1 MAKALIVLT
10 TADSEDLAK
19 RLADTLLKRH
29 QAAAVNI
36 VPGMT
41 SVFRWKGRVKRVPE
55 ILLLIKTLE
64 TRFEAVSTTIRELHG
79 YEVPSILSIP
89 AHKVEDHY
97 LRWMVEAV
105 TGKD

>member
-1 MAKALIVLT
+1 MAKAVLVLT

-19 RLADTLLKRH
+19 RLADALLKRH

-36 VPGMT
+36 VPGIT

-55 ILLLIKTLE
+55 ILLLIKTIE
-64 TRFEAVSTTIRELHG
+64 TRFEAVSATIRELHG
-79 YEVPSILSIP
+79 YEVPSVFAIP
-89 AHKVEDHY
+89 AHKVEDAY
-97 LRWMVEAV
+97 LRWIVESV

>member
-1 MAKALIVLT
+1 VAKAVLVLT

-19 RLADTLLKRH
+19 RLAETLLKRH

-55 ILLLIKTLE
+55 NLLLIKTLE
-64 TRFEAVSTTIRELHG
+64 TRFEAVSATIRELHG
-79 YEVPSILSIP
+79 YDVPSIFSLP
-89 AHKVEDHY
+89 AHKVEDAY
-97 LRWMVEAV
+97 MRWIVEAV